1 MSTSIVV
8 VIFWL
13 SDSMNGLSA
22 DIPYILVYFSGYLS
36 LSLSLSPSPSLS
48 LSLSPPLP
56 PSLPPIVE
64 EVFITINRYSA
75 QHHDEATFEKGV
87 LVEVF
92 EKGLD
97 GWWKI
102 R

>member
-1 MSTSIVV
+1 MAFLLTSHIYLF
-8 VIFWL
+8 IFQ
-13 SDSMNGLSA
+13 
-22 DIPYILVYFSGYLS
+22 VTS